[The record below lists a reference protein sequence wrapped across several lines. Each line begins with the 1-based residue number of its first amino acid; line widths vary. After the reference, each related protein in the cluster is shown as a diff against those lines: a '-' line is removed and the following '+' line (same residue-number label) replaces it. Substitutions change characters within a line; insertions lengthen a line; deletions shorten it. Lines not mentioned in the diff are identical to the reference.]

1 MKISLPDLKNIKKLF
16 PALLILLIF
25 SFAAE
30 IIIFNFRS
38 ITTLGNESIEMGGPY
53 EIYGPAEYES
63 NHVNL
68 DSSIDNVLIE
78 NVSMEGCDTITAHVE
93 LSDDGDAYIYPLA
106 DITIAKDMPMSGYGD
121 IYSYGN
127 VRELCVVFYVPEGA
141 HVTVGRI
148 LLNFHRPFQI
158 KPLRILLLFA
168 AFLLVYLAWGN
179 YSAAACNGRD
189 IVQLIIIAASI
200 CFLINLGYEL
210 AFTNKILVNDPPE
223 HHAQYQELALA
234 LEEGHVTI
242 DSKYVAPE
250 LLEKENP
257 YDTLALLAEGVPFS
271 MDYAY
276 YNGHY
281 YVYFGIIPELLF
293 YYPWYKIHDEL
304 PSNTFAQWRFY
315 SLLVIGAFLLVW
327 ELGKRYKKGS
337 FPFWLY
343 LAMSYV
349 FCLFA
354 NYIFLVS
361 RPDIYNIP
369 VMAGNAFTVLGLGLW
384 FAAANRSGRIRIP
397 FLVFGSLSMACAVG
411 CRPQMAL
418 FSFAAVFLF
427 FTGEKDGRYGFKGR
441 SLFNKKSI
449 IDTICFILPYVI
461 VAIPVCWYNHAR
473 FGSIFEFG
481 ATLSLTTNDMN
492 LRGFN
497 MDRLVRGLYCFL
509 LQPTVTTNDFPYLT
523 SSIVDSAYM
532 GRNLVE
538 FTFGGLFIATPLML
552 VIPAQAFGFFKKL
565 KAEEKAVSLTFII
578 ASLIIVIFDVNSA
591 GILYRY
597 SCDFTTGFLIAAFM
611 LWIPLITDPKES
623 RLPRRLFALLLLQ
636 AAFYSLRV
644 FCSDGDYLFIKD
656 ASPLLYERIRSYF
669 M

>member
-1 MKISLPDLKNIKKLF
+1 MKISLPDLKNIKKLL
-16 PALLILLIF
+16 PALLILLAF

-30 IIIFNFRS
+30 IIVFNYRS
-38 ITTLGNESIEMGGPY
+38 LTTLGNDPIELGGPY
-53 EIYGPAEYES
+53 EIYGPAEYET
-63 NHVNL
+63 NHISI
-68 DSSIDNVLIE
+68 DSSVDNALIE
-78 NVSMEGCDTITAHVE
+78 NVSMEGCNTITAHVE
-93 LSDDGDAYIYPLA
+93 LTDEGNAYIYPLA
-106 DITIAKDMPMSGYGD
+106 DITIAKGLPMSGYCD
-121 IYSYGN
+121 VYSYGN
-127 VRELCVVFYVPEGA
+127 VHELCVVFNVPEGA
-141 HVTVGRI
+141 HVTVGSI
-148 LLNFHRPFQI
+148 NFNLHRPFQL

-168 AFLLVYLAWGN
+168 VLLLVYLAWGR

-189 IVQLIIIAASI
+189 IVQLIIIAVSAA
-200 CFLINLGYEL
+200 FLIYLGYEL
-210 AFTNKILVNDPPE
+210 SFVNGTLVYDPPS

-242 DSKYVAPE
+242 DSKYIAPE

-271 MDYAY
+271 MDYAFY
-276 YNGHY
+276 KGNY

-315 SLLVIGAFLLVW
+315 SLLVIGAFLLIW
-327 ELGKRYKKGS
+327 ELVKRYKKGD

-343 LAMSYV
+343 LAMSCA

-369 VMAGNAFTVLGLGLW
+369 VMAGNAFSVLGLGLW
-384 FAAANRSGRIRIP
+384 FAAANRKGRIRIP
-397 FLVFGSLSMACAVG
+397 LLLFGSLCMACAVG

-418 FSFAAVFLF
+418 FSFIAIFLF
-427 FTGEKDGRYGFKGR
+427 FIGDKEGCFSFKER
-441 SLFNKKSI
+441 SLFTKKSI
-449 IDTICFILPYVI
+449 IETFCFVLPYIV
-461 VAIPVCWYNHAR
+461 VAIPVCWYNQAR

-497 MDRLVRGLYCFL
+497 IDRLIRGLYCFL
-509 LQPTVTTNDFPYLT
+509 FQPTVTTNDFPYLT

-538 FTFGGLFIATPLML
+538 FTFGGLFAATPMML
-552 VIPAQAFGFFKKL
+552 IIPAQIFGFFKKH
-565 KAEEKAVSLTFII
+565 KAEAKAVSLSLIA

-597 SCDFTTGFLIAAFM
+597 SCDFTTGFLIAAIM
-611 LWIPLITDPKES
+611 LWIPLLSDGHES
-623 RLPRRLFALLLLQ
+623 RLPRRLFILLLLQ
-636 AAFYSLRV
+636 AVFYSLRV
-644 FCSDGDYLFIKD
+644 FCSDGDPLFIKD